1 MDFNSKTLATELRYA
16 FSRFPQARRTG
27 AGNQQTPLLTAAA
40 LFRRRNTLP
49 VSGCR
54 GGLAGVLPRRDAV
67 LVLRLEGCFSGGTT
81 VRLLRRRARIR
92 RVLLVS
98 ALGRLLFF
106 LFFLRCFLDS

>member
-27 AGNQQTPLLTAAA
+27 NQHTPLLTAAA
-40 LFRRRNTLP
+40 LFRRPNTLP
-49 VSGCR
+49 VAGCR
-54 GGLAGVLPRRDAV
+54 GRLACVLARRDAV
-67 LVLRLEGCFSGGTT
+67 FVLRLEGCFSGGTT

-98 ALGRLLFF
+98 GLGRLLFF
-106 LFFLRCFLDS
+106 LFFLRCFLDSR